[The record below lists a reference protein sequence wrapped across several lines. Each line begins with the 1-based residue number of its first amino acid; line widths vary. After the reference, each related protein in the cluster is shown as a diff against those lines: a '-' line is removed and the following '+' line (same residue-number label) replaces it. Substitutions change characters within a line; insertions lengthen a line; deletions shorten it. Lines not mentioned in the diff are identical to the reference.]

1 MPNLEDVIK
10 GLECCDDMNTKT
22 SCFICPYLKTNEDE
36 GMVGCTAELARDA
49 LALLKEREPRVMT
62 LEEVMATPKGIAI
75 WQEIKDDPDYKFE
88 ISPVAEPSEITID
101 CNDDWFNLEPKE
113 PIIGIRF
120 ASEGYMPKE
129 TYGATW
135 RCWTSRP
142 TDEQRK
148 VVKWD
153 D

>member
-1 MPNLEDVIK
+1 MPDIEKVIK
-10 GLECCDDMNTKT
+10 GLEEAHDIIEKHVPVRYWGYST
-22 SCFICPYLKTNEDE
+22 FA
-36 GMVGCTAELARDA
+36 CTDA
-49 LALLKEREPRVMT
+49 LALLKEREARVMT
-62 LEEVMATPKGIAI
+62 LEEVMATPKDIAI